1 MRTPVIATSLSAI
14 AIFTAGVVAGQL
26 GGVPL
31 SFAAGKPGV
40 GATAGFAPGGIGT
53 LTTYRS
59 RLARSS
65 IAKSMTAGAR
75 AISGGSLTSGRSTPA
90 ATSMMMARDPR
101 VVPGGPRGPTV
112 GSR

>member
-1 MRTPVIATSLSAI
+1 MRRPVIATSLSAI

-26 GGVPL
+26 GGLPL
-31 SFAAGKPGV
+31 SFAASKPGV
-40 GATAGFAPGGIGT
+40 GATAGFAPGGNGS

-59 RLARSS
+59 ALDRTGSE
-65 IAKSMTAGAR
+65 KSMKAGAQ
-75 AISGGSLTSGRSTPA
+75 AVSGGSLRSGKSTPA
-90 ATSMMMARDPR
+90 ATAMMVGRDPR

>member
-26 GGVPL
+26 GGLPL
-31 SFAAGKPGV
+31 SFAASKPGI
-40 GATAGFAPGGIGT
+40 GATAGFAPGGTGS

-59 RLARSS
+59 ALDRSGS
-65 IAKSMTAGAR
+65 AKSMRDGAQG
-75 AISGGSLTSGRSTPA
+75 ISGGSRRSGNSTLT
-90 ATSMMMARDPR
+90 ATSMMVAGDPR
-101 VVPGGPRGPTV
+101 VVAGGPRGPTV